1 MSSHELFGMFMSG
14 VSLLVVI
21 GILYLF
27 VTFIAKLLSISPEG
41 LIGFSCFAAVIV
53 GMLSLFFG
61 FVFCLNGEPVG
72 GGACF
77 IASALSFGLLSN
89 ALLRK

>member
-1 MSSHELFGMFMSG
+1 MSSHDLFGMFMSG

-21 GILYLF
+21 VIFYLF
-27 VTFIAKLLSISPEG
+27 LAFIAKLLSISPEG
-41 LIGFSCFAAVIV
+41 LIGWSCFAAVIV

-61 FVFCLNGEPVG
+61 FIFCLNDEPVG
-72 GGACF
+72 GGVCF

>member
-1 MSSHELFGMFMSG
+1 MNLHNLFGMMMSG

-27 VTFIAKLLSISPEG
+27 VTFIAKLLSITPEG
-41 LIGFSCFAAVIV
+41 LIGWSCFAAVIV
-53 GMLSLFFG
+53 GMISLFFG
-61 FVFCLNGEPVG
+61 FLFCLNGEPIG
-72 GGACF
+72 GGVCF